1 MTDKFDFLK
10 RYIGKQNRD
19 LREADVRYQ
28 IIDNIFKNILSW
40 PDDKTKCEDHVK
52 SGFIDYTLY
61 NKSSIPVLLI
71 EAKKE
76 GKHFELPQN
85 GNNDKLVRSIKTEE
99 LLSNEEIKKAM
110 LQVKDYAEDLGCSY
124 VCITN
129 GHEWIFTNIKPLNKP
144 WKKQPSIVITKL
156 DYFIDD
162 FTSAVNFLGYT
173 AITENFSLQTQFSPQ
188 NQTKGEVF
196 YPKNHIPS
204 YNATVSNNNYA
215 GIFNLIARKYLSN
228 IPLDDHDFMKMC
240 YVSDKGHHDSLQKNV
255 QGFIYDSLTPYFKN
269 LGVKEFMD
277 DKKGGAFGYKIQDLI
292 KKQNL
297 DSVMIL
303 FGGRGA
309 GKSTFIERL
318 LFYIKPKEVVN
329 HSIIGIINLIDSA
342 QNRDELTTEIWKGVL
357 LKVDTNNLLQGTQE
371 ELIGLFRPEFEIF
384 EKQFLVNYSEN
395 SEERQK
401 LISKFL
407 SEKLSDTKYCCGRL
421 SLYWKQQAKGLI
433 LVLDNLDQ
441 LSPDLQDVC
450 FLTAM
455 EISRKLNCLVI
466 ISMREERYF
475 NAKSRGTLDAY
486 HTNGFHIASPIITK
500 VLMKRIG
507 YILEKID
514 SSKDLKGDFDIYN
527 DRQLNTVKYFL
538 IICSKGLRTE
548 NSALSQ
554 FLRFST
560 HGDVRRALNFFKS
573 FLTSGYTNINEMTSK
588 GSWTFLKHHVLKP
601 IMIPERFFYDEV
613 TSHIPNIFK
622 VRDEKHGSHFT
633 GLRILSFLQEM
644 SHDNL
649 RGGLVDCSYLVQIFA
664 DKFNMKHDCELN
676 LDLLLQRGY
685 IESNNRLDLY
695 SESVDKVRITA
706 AGKYLLD
713 SLYMDFTYIDLV
725 CVDTPVYSEKICN
738 ELINYSSQEV
748 DLYYNNLLRERI
760 ILRLEKTEKFI
771 AYLKDYE
778 MSELDSL
785 GLINEVKVF
794 SSGIENHFVEEKER
808 VLRSAES
815 NT

>member
-1 MTDKFDFLK
+1 MKDKFDFLNK
-10 RYIGKQNRD
+10 FIGKENRD

-28 IIDNIFKNILSW
+28 IIDNVFKNILSW
-40 PDDKTKCEDHVK
+40 PDDKIKCEDHVK

-61 NKSSIPVLLI
+61 NKNAVPVLLI

-85 GNNDKLVRSIKTEE
+85 GNKDKLVRNIKTEE
-99 LLSNEEIKKAM
+99 LLTNEEIKKAL

-129 GHEWIFTNIKPLNKP
+129 GHEWIFTNINPQNKP
-144 WKKQPSIVITKL
+144 WKKQFSIVLTKL
-156 DYFIDD
+156 EYFVKEY
-162 FTSAVNFLGYT
+162 TNAVNFIGYS
-173 AITENFSLQTQFSPQ
+173 AIVEDFSLQKHFSSQ
-188 NQTKGEVF
+188 KRAKGEVF
-196 YPKNHIPS
+196 YPKNLIPS

-228 IPLDDHDFMKMC
+228 IPLDDHDFMKKC

-269 LGVKEFMD
+269 LGVQEFMD
-277 DKKGGAFGYKIQDLI
+277 DRRGGAFGYKIQDLI

-318 LFYIKPKEVVN
+318 LFYIKPREVVR

-342 QNRDELTTEIWKGVL
+342 QNRDELTTEIWKNVL
-357 LKVDTNNLLQGTQE
+357 LKIDTTNILQGTQD
-371 ELIGLFRPEFEIF
+371 ELIELFKPEFQVF
-384 EKQFLVNYSEN
+384 EKQFLVNYSHD

-407 SEKLSDTKYCCGRL
+407 SEKLSDTKYCCSRI
-421 SLYWKQQAKGLI
+421 SLNWKQQAKGLI

-441 LSPDLQDVC
+441 LNPDLQDVC

-507 YILEKID
+507 YIIEKLE
-514 SSKDLKGDFDIYN
+514 SSQDLRGDFDILN
-527 DRQLNTVKYFL
+527 DRQLQTVKDFL
-538 IICSKGLRTE
+538 IICSKGLRSE

-573 FLTSGYTNINEMTSK
+573 FLTSGYTNINEMTSC
-588 GSWTFLKHHVLKP
+588 GSWTFLKHHVFKP
-601 IMIPERFFYDEV
+601 IMIPERFFYDEIS
-613 TSHIPNIFK
+613 SHIPNIYK

-633 GLRILSFLQEM
+633 GLRILSFLNEM

-649 RGGLVDCSYLVQIFA
+649 RGGLVDCGYLVQIFA
-664 DKFNMKHDCELN
+664 DKFNMKKDCELN

-685 IESNNRLDLY
+685 IESNNRLDIY
-695 SESVDKVRITA
+695 SEEVDKVRITA

-713 SLYMDFTYIDLV
+713 FLYMDFTYIELV
-725 CVDTPVYSEKICN
+725 CVDTPVFSEKLCN
-738 ELINYSSQEV
+738 ELVSYSSQEV
-748 DLYYNNLLRERI
+748 DLYYRNLLRDRI
-760 ILRLEKTEKFI
+760 KLRLEKTEKFI
-771 AYLKDYE
+771 AYLKE
-778 MSELDSL
+778 FELEELDTL
-785 GLINEVKVF
+785 GLLNEAKVF
-794 SSGIENHFVEEKER
+794 SNGIESNFNEQREK

>member
-1 MTDKFDFLK
+1 MNEKFEFLK

-28 IIDNIFKNILSW
+28 IIDNVFKNILSW
-40 PDDKTKCEDHVK
+40 PDDKVRCEDHVN

-76 GKHFELPQN
+76 GKHFELP
-85 GNNDKLVRSIKTEE
+85 NNSNKDKLIRNIKTEE
-99 LLSNEEIKKAM
+99 LLSNSEINSAIQ
-110 LQVKDYAEDLGCSY
+110 QVKNYAEDLGCSY

-129 GHEWIFTNIKPLNKP
+129 GHEWIFTNINPKNKP
-144 WKKQPSIVITKL
+144 WKKQSSIVINKL

-162 FTSAVNFLGYT
+162 YTAAVNFLGYT
-173 AITENFSLQTQFSPQ
+173 AITEDFSLQLQFSSQ

-215 GIFNLIARKYLSN
+215 GIFNLIARKYLGN
-228 IPLDDHDFMKMC
+228 IPLEDSEFMRKC
-240 YVSDKGHHDSLQKNV
+240 YVNDKGHHDSLQKNV

-277 DKKGGAFGYKIQDLI
+277 DKRGGAFGFKIQELI

-318 LFYIKPKEVVN
+318 LFYIKPKEVVS

-342 QNRDELTTEIWKGVL
+342 QNRDELTSEIWKNVM
-357 LKVDTNNLLQGTQE
+357 LKVDSNNILQGSQE
-371 ELIGLFRPEFEIF
+371 ELIELFKPEFDIF
-384 EKQFLVNYSEN
+384 KKQFLVKFSED
-395 SEERQK
+395 SVEHQK
-401 LISKFL
+401 LTTQFL
-407 SEKLSDTKYCCGRL
+407 LDKLSDTKYCSIQL
-421 SLYWKQQAKGLI
+421 SLFWKRHNKGLI
-433 LVLDNLDQ
+433 IVLDNLDQ
-441 LSPDLQDVC
+441 LSPDLQDIC

-455 EISRKLNCLVI
+455 EISKKLNCLVI

-475 NAKSRGTLDAY
+475 LAKGRGALDAY

-514 SSKDLKGDFDIYN
+514 SSEDLRGDFDIN
-527 DRQLNTVKYFL
+527 NERQLQTVKEFL

-560 HGDVRRALNFFKS
+560 HGDVRRALNFFKN

-613 TSHIPNIFK
+613 VSHIPNIFK

-644 SHDNL
+644 SHDNI

-664 DKFNMKHDCELN
+664 EKFNMKHDCELN
-676 LDLLLQRGY
+676 IDLLLQRGY

-695 SESVDKVRITA
+695 SESIDKVRITD

-713 SLYMDFTYIDLV
+713 FLYMDFTYIDLV
-725 CVDTPVYSEKICN
+725 CVDTPVYSEKLCN
-738 ELINYSSQEV
+738 ELVSYSSQEV
-748 DLYYNNLLRERI
+748 DLYYKNLLRERI
-760 ILRLEKTEKFI
+760 ILRIEKTEKFI
-771 AYLKDYE
+771 SYLKEYE
-778 MSELDSL
+778 LTELDRL
-785 GLINEVKVF
+785 GLINEVKLF
-794 SSGIENHFVEEKER
+794 TPGIESHFNDEKER
-808 VLRSAES
+808 VLKSAES

>member
-1 MTDKFDFLK
+1 
-10 RYIGKQNRD
+10 
-19 LREADVRYQ
+19 
-28 IIDNIFKNILSW
+28 
-40 PDDKTKCEDHVK
+40 
-52 SGFIDYTLY
+52 
-61 NKSSIPVLLI
+61 
-71 EAKKE
+71 
-76 GKHFELPQN
+76 
-85 GNNDKLVRSIKTEE
+85 
-99 LLSNEEIKKAM
+99 M

-129 GHEWIFTNIKPLNKP
+129 GHEWIFTNINPQNKP
-144 WKKQPSIVITKL
+144 WKKQPSIVITRL
-156 DYFIDD
+156 NYFVDNY
-162 FTSAVNFLGYT
+162 TSAVNFLGYT
-173 AITENFSLQTQFSPQ
+173 AITEDFSLQTQFSFQ
-188 NQTKGEVF
+188 KQAKNEVF
-196 YPKNHIPS
+196 YPKNHISS

-228 IPLDDHDFMKMC
+228 IPLDDSEFMKKC
-240 YVSDKGHHDSLQKNV
+240 YVSDKGHYNSLQKNV

-277 DKKGGAFGYKIQDLI
+277 DRRGGAFGYKIQDLI

-318 LFYIKPKEVVN
+318 LFYIKPREIVL
-329 HSIIGIINLIDSA
+329 HAIIGIINLIDSA
-342 QNRDELTTEIWKGVL
+342 QNKDELTNEIWKNVL
-357 LKVDTNNLLQGTQE
+357 LKIDTNNILQGTQE
-371 ELIGLFRPEFEIF
+371 DLIDLFRPEFEIF
-384 EKQFLVNYSEN
+384 NKQFLLNYSED

-407 SEKLSDTKYCCGRL
+407 LEKISDTRYCCNRL

-475 NAKSRGTLDAY
+475 LAKSRGTLDAY

-514 SSKDLKGDFDIYN
+514 SSIDLKGDFDIYN
-527 DRQLNTVKYFL
+527 LKQLNTVKDFL
-538 IICSKGLRTE
+538 IICSKGLRNE
-548 NSALSQ
+548 ESALSQ
-554 FLRFST
+554 FLRYST
-560 HGDVRRALNFFKS
+560 HGDVRRALYFFKS

-588 GSWTFLKHHVLKP
+588 GSWTFLKHQVLKP
-601 IMIPERFFYDEV
+601 IMIPERFFYDEIA
-613 TSHIPNIFK
+613 SHIPNIFK
-622 VRDEKHGSHFT
+622 VRDEKQGSHFT
-633 GLRILSFLQEM
+633 GLRILSYLQEM

-664 DKFNMKHDCELN
+664 DKFNMKKDCELN

-713 SLYMDFTYIDLV
+713 FLYMDFTYIDLV
-725 CVDTPVYSEKICN
+725 CVDTPVYSEKLFN

-748 DLYYNNLLRERI
+748 DLYYNNLLHERI

-771 AYLKDYE
+771 SYLKEFE
-778 MSELDSL
+778 MDELNNL
-785 GLINEVKVF
+785 GLINDVKIF
-794 SSGIENHFVEEKER
+794 SLGIESHFIEEKER
-808 VLRSAES
+808 VLKSAEA